1 MNGYWLVTGLLVG
14 TLNVMIC
21 YQFWWAVPM
30 FAWLLILLVTRFKK
44 RLCLT
49 VLTIGSY
56 GTFFGAHQVH
66 LNQLGDRPIG
76 DVKTTVMVHPDELHF
91 TGTTITGFATLPNK
105 ERVRLT
111 WFCKDKKPF
120 RELQRRHDAVVISG
134 SGQYEKIAPRRNA
147 YTFDPVGYWRSRGI
161 MHQLVL
167 TQGEVKSAYVP
178 TNAGEFVVLQ
188 IRTWHRL
195 LVQWFE
201 RLPPGIRDYGETL
214 FLGYTRRDFY
224 DDNLGIQKM
233 GLVHLFSISGFQV
246 AGLYVIWRRIGRWLG
261 ITRERSLLIV
271 QLLLLGLL
279 LFAGGVQSLVRAVL
293 LALTQAWREL
303 GWLRLSAVDA
313 WGIALL
319 GGLLLEPGVLHNLG
333 GQLFYLLTFG
343 LLCLEGKPGWWQCVF
358 LSLLILPLL
367 LWHTYAWH
375 PIGILANL
383 IAMPLFTWLVIP
395 VLTVGILAAWLNI
408 TALTNWCNAVV
419 DGVRWTIAQTEGLP
433 GELTFGQPPVLL
445 CAIVLIG
452 TLVWLAV
459 RRWWILGILGTVYGI
474 MLLLPNLLPGGF
486 ATFVD
491 VGQGDANIIKQRA
504 NQVMMV
510 DVGGKLQLPQP
521 DWAAPRKTDFQAQQL
536 AQYLKGN
543 GITKIQQL
551 VLTHKDVDH
560 IGNLP
565 HFLKLVRVETIY
577 VPLGMQQSDAYKRL
591 VAPYIGTTEVREV
604 RAGMRLNE
612 WTTVQHPFEAGT
624 GENEDSVALLVNVGP
639 KQLMMT
645 GDLDQAG
652 EERIIQNNQFRQVEL
667 LKLGHHGSK
676 TSTAQSFVHALKP
689 QIGIVSAGVNN
700 RFGHP
705 NKETLSTTK
714 EAGMTVFNTAENGM
728 LQYHWCGNR
737 DWWQAEIK

>member
-49 VLTIGSY
+49 VLIIGSY

-201 RLPPGIRDYGETL
+201 RLPPGLRDYGETL

-313 WGIALL
+313 WGITLL

-333 GQLFYLLTFG
+333 GQFSYLLTFG
-343 LLCLEGKPGWWQCVF
+343 LLWLEGKPGWW
-358 LSLLILPLL
+358 
-367 LWHTYAWH
+367 
-375 PIGILANL
+375 
-383 IAMPLFTWLVIP
+383 
-395 VLTVGILAAWLNI
+395 
-408 TALTNWCNAVV
+408 
-419 DGVRWTIAQTEGLP
+419 
-433 GELTFGQPPVLL
+433 
-445 CAIVLIG
+445 
-452 TLVWLAV
+452 
-459 RRWWILGILGTVYGI
+459 
-474 MLLLPNLLPGGF
+474 
-486 ATFVD
+486 
-491 VGQGDANIIKQRA
+491 
-504 NQVMMV
+504 
-510 DVGGKLQLPQP
+510 
-521 DWAAPRKTDFQAQQL
+521 
-536 AQYLKGN
+536 
-543 GITKIQQL
+543 
-551 VLTHKDVDH
+551 
-560 IGNLP
+560 
-565 HFLKLVRVETIY
+565 
-577 VPLGMQQSDAYKRL
+577 
-591 VAPYIGTTEVREV
+591 
-604 RAGMRLNE
+604 
-612 WTTVQHPFEAGT
+612 
-624 GENEDSVALLVNVGP
+624 
-639 KQLMMT
+639 
-645 GDLDQAG
+645 
-652 EERIIQNNQFRQVEL
+652 
-667 LKLGHHGSK
+667 
-676 TSTAQSFVHALKP
+676 
-689 QIGIVSAGVNN
+689 
-700 RFGHP
+700 
-705 NKETLSTTK
+705 
-714 EAGMTVFNTAENGM
+714 
-728 LQYHWCGNR
+728 
-737 DWWQAEIK
+737 